1 MSEQALSEQAQGL
14 PAVELPDGVVADNV
28 GLSVLTLLRNY
39 GIDAIFGIPGT
50 HNLEFYRHLAP
61 LGIRAVT
68 SRHEQGAGY
77 GADGWSQQTGLPGV
91 VITTS
96 GPGLLNALSAAGT
109 AYCESRPLIIL
120 SPGVPEGEEF
130 ADVGAL
136 HETKDATGAAGAIVE
151 WSRRV
156 RTGTEAAQAIHD
168 AFELFRYGRPRPVH
182 IEVPLNVLEGPSDC
196 PADLLEAKP
205 SREPVGAS
213 AQAICNAAQLL
224 AESRRPVLLA
234 GGGSLRAGDDLL
246 QLAEALDAPVVTT
259 LNGKGA
265 VPESHPLA
273 LGSDIRLPAAQQL
286 CEEADVLLVIGS
298 KVGEAELWFNQ
309 LQPRGT
315 VIRVDILPGQMA
327 KNIAADVPLV
337 GDSAAV
343 VPQLLAALQENQ
355 DGGAPP
361 RAESGAN
368 RAARLRP
375 VLREAA
381 RELAPPLA
389 ALAEQVASVLPADA
403 ILGGDSS
410 QVTYFGTASFVRQE
424 RPHSFL
430 YTPAY
435 ATLGYGLPASIGAKV
450 AAPDRPV
457 VCVLGD
463 GALMFAVQELAT
475 AVEQR
480 LDLVVVCADNGGYGE
495 IRQNELDRG
504 IAPVGVDLVQP
515 DWAALATAFGGH
527 GERITSAEDF
537 APALAAAID
546 AGGVRLLH
554 VPTHLFEAA

>member
-1 MSEQALSEQAQGL
+1 MPETELMEEAQ
-14 PAVELPDGVVADNV
+14 LPDGVVTDNV
-28 GLSVLTLLRNY
+28 GGTVMTLLRGY

-50 HNLEFYRHLAP
+50 HNLEFYRHVGP

-68 SRHEQGAGY
+68 TRHEQGAGY
-77 GADGWSQQTGLPGV
+77 GADGWAQQTGLPGV

-130 ADVGAL
+130 ADIGAL

-156 RTGTEAAQAIHD
+156 HSGTEAAQAIHN
-168 AFELFRYGRPRPVH
+168 AFELFRYSRPRPVH

-196 PADLLEAKP
+196 PAELLQPAPRRNPAGANQQDLELAARLLTEA
-205 SREPVGAS
+205 
-213 AQAICNAAQLL
+213 
-224 AESRRPVLLA
+224 RRPVLLA
-234 GGGSLRAGDDLL
+234 GGGSLRAGADLL
-246 QLAEALDAPVVTT
+246 RLAEMLDAPVITT

-265 VPESHPLA
+265 IPETHPLS

-286 CEEADVLLVIGS
+286 CEDADVLLILGS
-298 KVGEAELWFNQ
+298 KVGDAELWFRK
-309 LQPRGT
+309 LQPAGT
-315 VIRVDILPGQMA
+315 VIRADILASQMV
-327 KNIAADVPLV
+327 KNIHADVALV

-343 VPQLLAALQENQ
+343 VPQLLAELKDKYD
-355 DGGAPP
+355 DGAAP
-361 RAESGAN
+361 RAESGTD
-368 RAARLRP
+368 RAGRLRP
-375 VLREAA
+375 VLLDAA

-389 ALAEQVASVLPADA
+389 ALAEAVASVLPPDT

-410 QVTYFGTASFVRQE
+410 QVTYLGTASFVPQE
-424 RPHSFL
+424 RAHSFL

-495 IRQNELDRG
+495 IRQNEIDRG
-504 IAPVGVDLVQP
+504 IPPIGVELVQP

-527 GERITSAEDF
+527 GQRITAVEQLAPVLAE
-537 APALAAAID
+537 AIN
-546 AGGVRLLH
+546 AGGVQLLH
-554 VPTHLFEAA
+554 VPTVLFEQA